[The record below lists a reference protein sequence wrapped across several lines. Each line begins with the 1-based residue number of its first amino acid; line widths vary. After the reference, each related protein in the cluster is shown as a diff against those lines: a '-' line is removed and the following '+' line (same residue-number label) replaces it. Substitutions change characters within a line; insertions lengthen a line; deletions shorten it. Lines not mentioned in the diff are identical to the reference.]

1 MLSRVRLQAVCL
13 AVILGT
19 SSLQPVPLDAAL
31 LTPSPL
37 GSHVR
42 GASPQIKTLIQRGAR
57 RSPTF
62 KDLIERLNET
72 DVIVYIEIKSGLPSG
87 LDGRLTFLTAA
98 GGLRY
103 LHAEIT
109 NGLGFEE
116 TIAVAGHELQHAIE
130 VASDPE
136 VRDASGL
143 ARLYQ
148 RIGIRG
154 FGHNTYDTAA
164 AQDTGKRVRQ
174 EMS

>member
-1 MLSRVRLQAVCL
+1 MLSRVRPHAVCL

-19 SSLQPVPLDAAL
+19 SSLQPVTLDAAL

-42 GASPQIKTLIQRGAR
+42 GANPQMKALIQRGAQ

-62 KDLIERLNET
+62 KDLIARLNDS
-72 DVIVYIEIKSGLPSG
+72 DVIVYLEITPHLPRG

-103 LHAEIT
+103 LHAQVV

-130 VASDPE
+130 VATNPD
-136 VRDASGL
+136 VRDSAGL
-143 ARLYQ
+143 ARLYE

-154 FGHNTYDTAA
+154 AGHNTYDTAA